1 MATEE
6 RKAIRNSG
14 ESVEPG
20 HTSGPAITESN
31 EGNAT
36 LQEGPIVF
44 FDGVC
49 NICNH
54 SVNTLLKL
62 DRKGRLRYASLQGPL
77 ASHLFGPLQGDP
89 DSVKLTVP
97 DGRQALS
104 GKNMGK
110 KESTDS
116 GPVTVRKD
124 YRSPAEK
131 GMGAPEPR
139 ISAQEGRRIQESVN
153 IYEGYDAFVKIGG
166 ILYPALRPLAS
177 LLILPPFRQMGR
189 ALYKWIA
196 RHRYRW
202 FGKREFCDISNLK
215 FKDRFLD

>member
-1 MATEE
+1 MPAKDNREIRRKQDAGPGRTTETASPE
-6 RKAIRNSG
+6 NS
-14 ESVEPG
+14 EQ
-20 HTSGPAITESN
+20 TEI
-31 EGNAT
+31 AAR

-97 DGRQALS
+97 NENQGRPQEQS
-104 GKNMGK
+104 F
-110 KESTDS
+110 DS
-116 GPVTVRKD
+116 RGNRDNVAT
-124 YRSPAEK
+124 
-131 GMGAPEPR
+131 
-139 ISAQEGRRIQESVN
+139 
-153 IYEGYDAFVKIGG
+153 YEGYDAFVKIAGL
-166 ILYPALRPLAS
+166 LYPLLRPLAFFVA
-177 LLILPPFRQMGR
+177 LPPFRYMGS

-196 RHRYRW
+196 RRRYRW